1 MQTHQYPPVD
11 LKTIDTWQADGVVL
25 LKGVFTPLD

>member
-11 LKTIDTWQADGVVL
+11 LNTINTWQADGVVL
-25 LKGVFTPLD
+25 PLGLLL